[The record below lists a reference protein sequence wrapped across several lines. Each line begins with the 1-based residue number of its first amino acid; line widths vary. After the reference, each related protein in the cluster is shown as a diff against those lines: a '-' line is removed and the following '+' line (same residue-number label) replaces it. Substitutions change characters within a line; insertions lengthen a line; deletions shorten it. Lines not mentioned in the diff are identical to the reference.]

1 MPVSHEDGAGVTGNP
16 ASGVRRLA
24 THLAAGTLPL
34 LAWCRP
40 LIVTATR
47 KQEPRHARRWR
58 GVSFMDALELTRSLV
73 SLETPTG
80 SENAA
85 TTFLEETLRRAGYK
99 TVRQAVT
106 AGRDNL
112 YAYREPP
119 ALVFSTHLDT
129 VPPYVPLREDTE
141 TIHGRGSCDAKGLA
155 AAMVAASE
163 RLAARGE
170 RRIGLLFLVGEE
182 NGSDGAR
189 AAADLGPKG
198 RFLINGEPTE
208 NRLSVGQ
215 KGSLRV
221 DLTATGRA
229 AHSAYPDEGVS
240 AIAALL
246 DTIERIRRLPL
257 PRDPLLGESTLNLG
271 LIGGGVAPNV
281 IPPAASAQL
290 LIRIVEPSEP
300 LKAAIRSV
308 LSPGVSVE
316 FPVELPFYKG
326 GTAPDGWD
334 TTVVSYAS
342 DLPFLSAWGERY
354 QLGPGTIRVAHT
366 SHEHIRKAD
375 LLRGVDLY
383 ERLAS
388 DLLRSAS

>member
-1 MPVSHEDGAGVTGNP
+1 
-16 ASGVRRLA
+16 
-24 THLAAGTLPL
+24 
-34 LAWCRP
+34 
-40 LIVTATR
+40 
-47 KQEPRHARRWR
+47 
-58 GVSFMDALELTRSLV
+58 MDALELTRALV
-73 SLETPTG
+73 ALETPTG
-80 SENAA
+80 SEGAA
-85 TTFLEETLRRAGYK
+85 TDFLDDTLRHAGYRI
-99 TVRQAVT
+99 VRQTVT
-106 AGRDNL
+106 PGRENL

-129 VPPYVPLREDTE
+129 VPPYVPLSEDTE
-141 TIHGRGSCDAKGLA
+141 SIHGRGSCDAKGLA
-155 AAMVAASE
+155 AAMIAAAE

-189 AAADLGPKG
+189 AAAGLGPKG

-208 NRLSVGQ
+208 NRLSIGQ

-221 DLTATGRA
+221 DLTAVGRA

-246 DTIERIRRLPL
+246 DSIERIRTLPL
-257 PRDPLLGESTLNLG
+257 PHDPLLGPSTLNLG
-271 LIGGGVAPNV
+271 LIAGGVAPNV

-290 LIRIVEPSEP
+290 LIRTVESTDP
-300 LKAAIRSV
+300 LKAAVRSV
-308 LSPGVSVE
+308 LAPGVTAE
-316 FPVELPFYKG
+316 FPVELPFHKG
-326 GTAPDGWD
+326 GTAPSGWD

-375 LLRGVDLY
+375 LLHGVDLY
-383 ERLAS
+383 ERLAA
-388 DLLRSAS
+388 DLLARSSS